1 MAGLW
6 LVWLFVLGRVVIT
19 EVMVNPEGG
28 DGAHMPEDRNEF
40 IEVYNAGD
48 EAIDL
53 YNYRLTDY
61 DATDVIVAW
70 RDSIILIKNPG
81 VIINHTWLRPG
92 GYAVILDPEYTDS
105 LAQGG
110 EIQPYE
116 FGDGVL
122 ILTVG
127 NTTLGNGLQ
136 NNDPITIYSIYGDS
150 TTFGTPGVEDGFP
163 FSAGDGFSW
172 ERVDILGGDVIENW
186 AVAIDSAGSTPGRVN
201 SVSSFVDVA
210 VNGINI
216 EDSIMPDPGK
226 VFNFTVRV
234 ANLGYIPSP
243 TGEIFAWF
251 SSGDTFLYQDLP
263 VLGPQIETTLVMSAR
278 APKSQTELWV
288 MVRVAQDK
296 ETLNNRARVLIVP
309 GGKKE
314 VLALDNG
321 IFSPNNDGFE
331 DSLVIR
337 YFLPEKNGR
346 LNVAV
351 YDLKGRLVKTVLRVN
366 DALEQ
371 EGVIYWDGARD
382 DGRLAPEGLYL
393 VFLDYVIGG
402 RRFRVKKPVV
412 ISK

>member
-19 EVMVNPEGG
+19 EVMANPRGG
-28 DGAHMPEDRNEF
+28 DGAHLPEDRNEF
-40 IEVYNAGD
+40 VEIYNAGD

-70 RDSIILIKNPG
+70 QDSLILVKNPR
-81 VIINHTWLRPG
+81 VIINSTWLRPG

-110 EIQPYE
+110 EVQPYE
-116 FGDGVL
+116 FGEGVL

-163 FSAGDGFSW
+163 FNAGDGFSW
-172 ERVDILGGDVIENW
+172 ERIDILGPDTLDNW
-186 AVAIDSAGSTPGRVN
+186 AVAVESAGSTPGRVN

-216 EDSIMPDPGK
+216 EDSVMPDPGK
-226 VFNFTVRV
+226 VFNFTVLV

-243 TGEIFAWF
+243 SGEVFAWF
-251 SSGDTFLYQDLP
+251 GSGDTFWRQGLP
-263 VLGPQIETTLVMSAR
+263 VLSARVETTLVMSAR

-296 ETLNNRARVLIVP
+296 ETLNNRARLLLVP
-309 GGKKE
+309 GGKRE
-314 VLALDNG
+314 MLVLDNNS
-321 IFSPNNDGFE
+321 FSPNNDGFE

-337 YFLPEKNGR
+337 YFLPEPNGK
-346 LNVAV
+346 LTVAV
-351 YDLKGRLVKTVLRVN
+351 YDLDAQLVGTVLRVN
-366 DALEQ
+366 KVLEL
-371 EGVIYWDGARD
+371 EGVVYWNGSQDNG
-382 DGRLAPEGLYL
+382 GLAPAGIYL
-393 VFLDYVIGG
+393 IFLDYSFTG
-402 RRFRVKKPVV
+402 RRVRVKKPVV
-412 ISK
+412 LIK